1 MQHWDDYWQ
10 NTKAL
15 NSFAEGEQ
23 GSGYNGAI
31 AEFWHQQ
38 FTALPANARILDLA
52 CGNGA
57 LAVLALQ
64 FNKDFQLYGS
74 DAAQIK
80 PLQQFSERDNAY
92 PFLQRI
98 SFFPSMP
105 SEQLSFADQSFD
117 AVYSQF
123 GFEYGDTEQSL
134 LQILR
139 VLKPGGRF
147 TALIHHS
154 ASFITKDCQDGINT
168 LAYFLAEENGLYRR
182 VRDFAVMC
190 QSLAAHLTLSPE
202 QQRLLQQ
209 HSQQLMLQFRACQ
222 QQLSESQLDWFS
234 ELAQPLVTAL
244 SNWRQLNPAH
254 IDKLQQ
260 RQRIYLQ
267 RLQDQIAAAWDEQ
280 VAERNQRVAAYK
292 WAHVELKEI
301 FLEQGKFCWALRL
314 QK

>member
-23 GSGYNGAI
+23 GNGYSGTVAD
-31 AEFWHQQ
+31 FWHKQ
-38 FTALPANARILDLA
+38 FSELPASARILDLA

-80 PLQQFSERDNAY
+80 PLEQFSERDNAY

-123 GFEYGDTEQSL
+123 GFEYGDSEQT
-134 LQILR
+134 LQQIRR

-154 ASFITKDCQDGINT
+154 ASFITKDCQDGIST
-168 LAYFLAEENGLYRR
+168 LAYFLAEDTGLYRR
-182 VRDFAVMC
+182 VRDFAVLC
-190 QSLAAHLTLSPE
+190 QRLAAHLTLSPE
-202 QQRLLQQ
+202 QQRVLQQ
-209 HSQQLMLQFRACQ
+209 HSQQLMQQFRACQ

-244 SNWRQLNPAH
+244 SNWRQLNPAL
-254 IDKLQQ
+254 IDKQQQ
-260 RQRIYLQ
+260 RQQIYLQ

-280 VAERNQRVAAYK
+280 KV
-292 WAHVELKEI
+292 HELQQKLSSHWQVVNISPLYEQNSVLAWS
-301 FLEQGKFCWALRL
+301 LELVS
-314 QK
+314 